1 MFPITLEMS
10 LFSVYNRDMEGGG
23 RIMSVKE
30 EASCVRRRNLWSLV
44 WEYAP
49 MAAVAVLIIVFAV
62 LRQQSLLKTL
72 PTLVTLV
79 VQIMMAHA
87 NRYGFLVGG
96 CNALL
101 YGIGYLSVGV
111 YFSAVSSALFSFP
124 MQIWSFFHWKKHSEG
139 NEVAFRFM
147 KPWVCFL
154 TVLTT
159 LGGWALSLVF
169 LRPLFEGGVYPE
181 IDAYLFVA
189 GIVVT
194 VLMAI
199 RFVESQYL
207 NLISGILSIVM
218 WGMIVAE
225 NPSEM
230 NYLIISVYNVARTA
244 EAAVRWTVQYLH
256 QKKEAKESL
265 S

>member
-1 MFPITLEMS
+1 MPLKKERSGARRS
-10 LFSVYNRDMEGGG
+10 LSWGF
-23 RIMSVKE
+23 
-30 EASCVRRRNLWSLV
+30 V

-49 MAAVAVLIIVFAV
+49 MAAVAALIIVFAV
-62 LRQQSLLKTL
+62 LREQSLLKTL

-79 VQIMMAHA
+79 VQIMMARA

-101 YGIGYLSVGV
+101 YGISFLSVGV
-111 YFSAVSSALFSFP
+111 YFSAASSALFSFP

-139 NEVAFRFM
+139 NAVSFRFM
-147 KPWVCFL
+147 KPWVCVL
-154 TVLTT
+154 TVLVT
-159 LGGWALSLVF
+159 LGGWILSLFF
-169 LRPLFEGGVYPE
+169 LRPLFEGGMYPE
-181 IDAYLFVA
+181 IDAYLFVS

-218 WGMIVAE
+218 WGLIVAE
-225 NPSEM
+225 KPSEM

-244 EAAVRWTVQYLH
+244 EACIRWTVQYLRG
-256 QKKEAKESL
+256 KTKEKDVLA
-265 S
+265 